1 VIIAY
6 TDIGTLDLGP
16 PESLDNVG
24 VEYEHEDQREDVQE
38 DGLEDAVDKTG
49 VVTPVR
55 DTVCEVPEDVFYNTR
70 LELYHG
76 DCREDSSFWQA
87 DDDGDAPDD
96 DQKEDDSLLFV
107 GKCREWLADGWEMLA
122 LCFFWTAAATAAAYL
137 YICHEPQ
144 LSGSALIQTWTGS
157 AKGKTDLV
165 TLNHGL

>member
-1 VIIAY
+1 MIIAY
-6 TDIGTLDLGP
+6 TDIGTLDLGS

-38 DGLEDAVDKTG
+38 DAVDKTG

-55 DTVCEVPEDVFYNTR
+55 DTVGEVPEDVFYNTR

-76 DCREDSSFWQA
+76 DCREDSSFGQA

-96 DQKEDDSLLFV
+96 DQKEDDSFLFV

-122 LCFFWTAAATAAAYL
+122 LCF
-137 YICHEPQ
+137 
-144 LSGSALIQTWTGS
+144 S
-157 AKGKTDLV
+157 
-165 TLNHGL
+165 